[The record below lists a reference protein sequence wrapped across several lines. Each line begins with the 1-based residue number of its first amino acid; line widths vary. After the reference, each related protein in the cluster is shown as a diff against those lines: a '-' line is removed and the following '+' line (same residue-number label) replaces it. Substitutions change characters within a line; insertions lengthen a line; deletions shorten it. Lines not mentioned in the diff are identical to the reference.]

1 MFLPKFKLV
10 LICAA
15 LVLVRATEPN
25 NGSTD
30 LSEMDRR
37 DEIRRL
43 HALDEEGESIAQ
55 PAASEMDPVPVMKSE
70 LRGRSLDG
78 TVLSD
83 VAKTKSRS
91 STSTAERSSDTSAN
105 QHSFNLTSDVDASL
119 SAVYYDTS
127 LTCDCYTGGKRGRT
141 RLCLGPSSG
150 QDCPWQYSNTRYFWN
165 FLGELGQEYYFYCW
179 CPPSTTLVKRAIV
192 ASISYI
198 NEYNYEIEEE
208 CTGSLTT
215 KGAFSLKCSFALGDL
230 VNGERETRHSVGGV
244 DQWWSPE

>member
-1 MFLPKFKLV
+1 MFKLV

-25 NGSTD
+25 NRSTD
-30 LSEMDRR
+30 QSAINRR
-37 DEIRRL
+37 GENRRL
-43 HALDEEGESIAQ
+43 HALGEEGESIAQ
-55 PAASEMDPVPVMKSE
+55 PAASEMYPVPVMKSE

-91 STSTAERSSDTSAN
+91 STSTAELSSDTSAT
-105 QHSFNLTSDVDASL
+105 QLNLTSGVDASL

-141 RLCLGPSSG
+141 RLCLGPSSS
-150 QDCPWQYSNTRYFWN
+150 QDCPWQYSSTRYFWN

-198 NEYNYEIEEE
+198 NEYNHEIEEE
-208 CTGSLTT
+208 CTGSLST

-244 DQWWSPE
+244 DQW